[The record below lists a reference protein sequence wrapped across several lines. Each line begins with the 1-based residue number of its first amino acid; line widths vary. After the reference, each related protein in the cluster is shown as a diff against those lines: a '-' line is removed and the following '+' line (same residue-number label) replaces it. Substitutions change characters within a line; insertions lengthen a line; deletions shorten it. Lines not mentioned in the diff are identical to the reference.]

1 MSSDTRYVL
10 GVDGGATGC
19 RVAIAGVDGTPVARA
34 EGAEANVASDFDKAL
49 RHLTD
54 AIGRAADQAGLDAAT
69 LAATPAWLGLAG
81 AIDADTCARVEAAL
95 PFATVRVSDDRPTG
109 MTGALDGRDGCLV
122 ATGTGSFLGRQAG
135 DQRVFVGGWGLQV
148 SDQASGAWL
157 ARNMLRAV
165 VDHHDNMGPDS
176 ELLRGIVAEFGSVAE
191 AVFFSL
197 RATPTEF
204 ARYAPRIIAAASE
217 GDAVARRLMQE
228 GADWVAEGLRAMGA
242 TDGEAVCLIGGI
254 GPYYADYLPDALTQN
269 LLEPRGTSMDGAVL
283 LARELAAG

>member
-1 MSSDTRYVL
+1 MTRTDTYVV

-19 RVAIAGVDGTPVARA
+19 RVAIARTDGTVVAGA

-49 RHLTD
+49 KHLSEAIETARAKAGID
-54 AIGRAADQAGLDAAT
+54 ART
-69 LAATPAWLGLAG
+69 LAASPAWFGLAG
-81 AIDADTCARVEAAL
+81 AIDAATCDRVAAAL
-95 PFATVRVSDDRPTG
+95 PFDTVRVTDDRPTG
-109 MTGALDGRDGCLV
+109 MTGALGGRDGCLV

-135 DQRVFVGGWGLQV
+135 TERFFVGGWGLQL

-157 ARNMLRAV
+157 ARNLLRAL

-176 ELLRGIVAEFGSVAE
+176 ALLQDVLAEFGTVAA

-204 ARYAPRIIAAASE
+204 ARLAPRIVAAAKD
-217 GDAVARRLMQE
+217 GDPVARRLMQE
-228 GADWVAEGLRAMGA
+228 GADWVAEGLNAMGA
-242 TDGEAVCLIGGI
+242 SDAEAVCLIGGI
-254 GPYYADYLPDALTQN
+254 GPHYADYLPPALTRN
-269 LLEPRGTSMDGAVL
+269 LLEPRGTSLDGAVL